1 MVIIFVLSETMM
13 NFEKLEV
20 WQRSARL
27 AAELYK
33 ATSQLRD
40 YGFRDQLTR
49 AGLSVPSNIAEGM
62 TRSSSKEKCR
72 FLEIAR
78 SSIAETR
85 TQIYI
90 GIEINYLPREN
101 ARVWLDETKQISAMI
116 SGLMQKIKTDS

>member
-1 MVIIFVLSETMM
+1 MVIIFVFSEIMM

-90 GIEINYLPREN
+90 GIEINYLPRED
-101 ARVWLDETKQISAMI
+101 AREWLDETKQISAMI

>member
-1 MVIIFVLSETMM
+1 M

-72 FLEIAR
+72 FLEIVR

-116 SGLMQKIKTDS
+116 SGLMQKIKLILSCQLKAPN

>member
-1 MVIIFVLSETMM
+1 MM

-90 GIEINYLPREN
+90 GIEINYLPRED
-101 ARVWLDETKQISAMI
+101 AREWLDETKQISAMI